1 MTNTA
6 DLMIERSAMVL
17 AHICTLA
24 HGGKPRSVDLEL
36 IRTHARAAAQFVSA
50 EEFFRKVIE
59 KAQPYTVRTLI
70 TGFETMLDRME
81 LENTLRTI
89 LLGKLSGQF

>member
-1 MTNTA
+1 
-6 DLMIERSAMVL
+6 MVL
-17 AHICTLA
+17 AHICTMA
-24 HGGKPRSVDLEL
+24 HGSKPRSVDLEL

-59 KAQPYTVRTLI
+59 KAQPYTMRNWVN
-70 TGFETMLDRME
+70 GYETMLDRME

-89 LLGKLSGQF
+89 LL